1 MGILD
6 IKATLD
12 DTISCD
18 IEMQMEN
25 QKNLEERLLFYWS
38 KMFAQGIESGKKYE
52 ELKKTIVILIADFEL
67 KNLQEIKKY
76 VSKWNIREEESV
88 KF

>member
-18 IEMQMEN
+18 IEMQMTDEGN
-25 QKNLEERLLFYWS
+25 IEKRLLFYWS
-38 KMFAQGIESGKKYE
+38 KMFAQGIEKRGQ
-52 ELKKTIVILIADFEL
+52 I
-67 KNLQEIKKY
+67 
-76 VSKWNIREEESV
+76 
-88 KF
+88 